1 MKYMFEKVTQTFKGE
16 VKNFCKHGFLVLH
29 LKITSK
35 MLPAQCKV
43 KIEFNQIKSY
53 RLTKHF

>member
-1 MKYMFEKVTQTFKGE
+1 MFEKVIQTFKGE
-16 VKNFCKHGFLVLH
+16 IKNFCKHGFLVLH